1 MAKETTDNQLIKNR
15 YKALLEEFSQVN
27 SKYNFITQ
35 NYDYTTNLKK
45 LSLDDMR
52 NLTQT
57 NNLVND
63 TIMNFVGKVG
73 NFKKQN
79 IQSLIEF
86 EKD

>member
-1 MAKETTDNQLIKNR
+1 M
-15 YKALLEEFSQVN
+15 EEFSIVN

-45 LSLDDMR
+45 LSLEDMK

-57 NNLVND
+57 NTLVND
-63 TIMNFVGKVG
+63 TIMNFVGKIG

-79 IQSLIEF
+79 IQSLIQL
-86 EKD
+86 DNDI